1 MGDGRSSSHY
11 KEGSTMGSP
20 SRHGGGGSSSS
31 SVRGTPQRK
40 RSHPHNSIDRGYF
53 SESEVRI
60 PPHKGSSHYI
70 PVPVPVDSARKAGK
84 LQVSIYPTTT
94 DLIN

>member
-20 SRHGGGGSSSS
+20 SRHGGGSRSS

-40 RSHPHNSIDRGYF
+40 RSHSHNSIDRGYF

-70 PVPVPVDSARKAGK
+70 PVPVDSARKAGK
-84 LQVSIYPTTT
+84 LQVYIYPTTA